1 MSITTRQKQ
10 LLDFI
15 EQFRRQEGL
24 PPSLR
29 DMCRALGLVSPGSL
43 LRHLQILESQ
53 GYLTRIPGKK
63 RTWKSTNQKPVNS
76 IPLLGRIAAGQPI
89 LAEQHVEDN
98 LPFDPNLF
106 GSSDAFALTVK
117 GDSMIGLQIRDG
129 DIAIIRPQK
138 EVESGEITAVIV
150 EGVETEATLKV
161 FCRRNDDIELHAA
174 NPIYEPLVFKGRDRT
189 KIRILGKLVGVVRLK
204 P

>member
-10 LLDFI
+10 LLDLI
-15 EQFRRQEGL
+15 EQFLRQEGI
-24 PPSLR
+24 PPSIR
-29 DMCRALGLVSPGSL
+29 DMCSALGLVSPGSL
-43 LRHLQILESQ
+43 LRHLRILESQ

-63 RTWKSTNQKPVNS
+63 RTWKPANLKPVNS

-98 LPFDPNLF
+98 LPFDPKLF

-117 GDSMIGLQIRDG
+117 GDSMVGLQIRDG
-129 DIAIIRPQK
+129 DIAIIRPQE
-138 EVESGEITAVIV
+138 EVEIGEITAVIV
-150 EGVETEATLKV
+150 EGMETEATLKV
-161 FCRRNDDIELHAA
+161 FYRKKENIELHAA
-174 NPIYEPLVFKGRDRT
+174 NPVYKPLVFKGKERA